1 MRHAKYIIYR
11 TRTLLFLNK
20 KKVCFRD
27 FFFSFFF
34 FFKGIH
40 ALWIRNFCR
49 LHWLNVETTD
59 FHKDEPDINLQTP
72 TFRAVRELLY
82 LS

>member
-27 FFFSFFF
+27 FFFFFF
-34 FFKGIH
+34 FFF
-40 ALWIRNFCR
+40 LQRNPCI
-49 LHWLNVETTD
+49 VD
-59 FHKDEPDINLQTP
+59 QK
-72 TFRAVRELLY
+72 LLPAT
-82 LS
+82 LAECGNH